1 MPGLHSI
8 SSAIQHISIEKLT
21 TTKTM
26 LLPKSLL
33 VSSSKLRFAGLVRV
47 PLRSITYG
55 RVAFEQSH
63 KTFQPGSTTPP
74 KKRKGKPTKEDIA
87 REKFEKQLNSKNWF
101 IRWGA
106 KFRSDEF
113 SKGLTKYLIG
123 AYVIFLIYG
132 YYFMKKLWL
141 KENELKALKK
151 KQEESTVNEYESL
164 RIKEIDGK
172 LRTRD
177 RLKLVQYEEMK
188 ESGIE
193 NFDGYELEITDQNKL
208 NKSIVPAHDTTP
220 FYDTKAEEYD
230 KDINMEERV
239 IGMGRRRK
247 WLMKHCKGDV
257 LEVSCG
263 TGRNIKYMDPE
274 HINSITFLDSSEPMM
289 EIAHKKFR
297 DKFPTYKKA
306 AFVVGR
312 AEDLQSMANQTDKDG
327 NKKEVKYDTIIETF
341 GLCSHEDPVSA
352 LKNFASL
359 MKPEGRIVLLEH
371 GRGDYDIIN
380 KILDKRAKRRLETWG
395 CRWNLDIG
403 EILDDSGLEI
413 VEEKT
418 HHLGTTWCVV
428 AKKKG
433 DVRRK
438 SEIGFFEKYVG
449 SSVQDRI
456 KAFEDMDKP
465 TTPPADANSVATTS
479 PPNDK

>member
-1 MPGLHSI
+1 
-8 SSAIQHISIEKLT
+8 
-21 TTKTM
+21 M
-26 LLPKSLL
+26 LLPRRLL
-33 VSSSKLRFAGLVRV
+33 VGSSKLRFVGLIRAPV
-47 PLRSITYG
+47 RSISYG
-55 RVAFEQSH
+55 RVVFNASQ
-63 KTFQPGSTTPP
+63 KTFQHGTPSSP
-74 KKRKGKPTKEDIA
+74 PKRKGKPTKEDIA
-87 REKFEKQLNSKNWF
+87 REKFEAQLNSKNWF

-123 AYVIFLIYG
+123 AYIVFLIYG
-132 YYFMKKLWL
+132 YYFMKKLYQ

-151 KQEESTVNEYESL
+151 KQEESSVNEYEAL
-164 RIKEIDGK
+164 RIKQIDGK

-177 RLKLVQYEEMK
+177 KLKLDQYEKMK

-220 FYDTKAEEYD
+220 FYDSKAEEYD

-263 TGRNIKYMDPE
+263 TGRNIKYLDPE

-297 DKFPTYKKA
+297 DKFPTYKRA

-312 AEDLQSMANQTDKDG
+312 AEDLQSLANQTDKDG
-327 NKKEVKYDTIIETF
+327 NSKEVKYDTIIETF

-352 LKNFASL
+352 LKNFANL

-413 VEEKT
+413 VDEKT
-418 HHLGTTWCVV
+418 YHLGTTWCVV

-438 SEIGFFEKYVG
+438 DEIGFFEKYVG

-456 KAFEDMDKP
+456 KSFEEMDKSSAQSSDP
-465 TTPPADANSVATTS
+465 KTTPSTTS
-479 PPNDK
+479 PTNK